1 MAILVTGGAGFIGSH
16 TCIELLNEGY
26 DIIVADNFSNS
37 NVEVIKR
44 VEDISDKEVKLY
56 EIDILDRDELE
67 RLFIEN
73 TIDIVIH
80 FAGFKSVNE
89 SVSKPLKYYYNNVSS
104 TIILLETMKKYGVKK
119 IIFSSSATVYGNP
132 ASVPIK
138 EDFPV
143 KSINPYGRTKDMIE
157 TILHDLHISDEDWSI
172 VILRYFNP
180 IGAHES
186 SKIGENP
193 IGIPNNLMPYITQV
207 ALGQL
212 DKLYVY
218 GDDYNT
224 SDGTGVRDYIHV
236 VDLAKG
242 HVKAVERA
250 KDYLGL
256 YTYNL
261 GTGKGSS
268 VLDIV
273 TTFEKTNDIKV
284 PYTIVGRRLGDIA
297 TSYCDPTKAMKEL
310 NWKAEKTLEDMCRD
324 SWNWAKKNISS

>member
-89 SVSKPLKYYYNNVSS
+89 SVSEPLKYYYNNVSS

-157 TILHDLHISDEDWSI
+157 TILNDLHISDEDWSI

-186 SKIGENP
+186 AKIGENP

-310 NWKAEKTLEDMCRD
+310 NWKSEKTLEDMCRD

>member
-157 TILHDLHISDEDWSI
+157 TILNDLHISDEDWSI

-186 SKIGENP
+186 AKIGENP